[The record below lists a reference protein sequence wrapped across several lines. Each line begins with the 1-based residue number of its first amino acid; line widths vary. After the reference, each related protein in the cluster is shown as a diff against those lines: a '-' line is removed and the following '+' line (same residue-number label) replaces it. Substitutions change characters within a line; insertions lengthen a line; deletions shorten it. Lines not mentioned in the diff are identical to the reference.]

1 MPALLLGGGD
11 APLDVEG
18 PQWDYFEENPE
29 HLYRIMEEGFGPSPA
44 EAAAIIGAADAEM
57 VAAAEQAKKL
67 EYYENYKAQE
77 QAYYEQPGEY
87 GGYDPLIAVA
97 ETYTGI
103 VDDTVEYVTEGG
115 EYIIEETLDLPED
128 IIAAGGEAGATIVEA
143 AAVPLGALEKP
154 LTSVGIGIAAVAAL
168 LLLRKK

>member
-1 MPALLLGGGD
+1 MVAYYGGGEVFSTEGIGDIDISIFDTQSDID
-11 APLDVEG
+11 AR
-18 PQWDYFEENPE
+18 
-29 HLYRIMEEGFGPSPA
+29 RIER
-44 EAAAIIGAADAEM
+44 EAQ
-57 VAAAEQAKKL
+57 EQREKEL

-77 QAYYEQPGEY
+77 VAYYEATGEY
-87 GGYDPLIAVA
+87 GGYDPLVAVA